1 MISFN
6 DFTVHSLEVNLFFLR
21 LMKEHS
27 IFLEAVFLPKDKNL
41 INQAEAFKNEF
52 SHLLSHAVTL
62 ADGLLPSSVINSKE
76 LVTKYTIDAEKA
88 TQMATGILIDTS
100 ITSRELSL
108 LPISNKSLRNL
119 TDEIF
124 ILNKNI
130 IRTLSML
137 IQFKNKL
144 LKAVLS
150 CNLFINAYPKFL
162 EHLLYEAMAYKELLT
177 RLQNG
182 VEISINVNPA
192 AQEAFWNKIMSEH
205 AFFIRGLLD
214 PTEVNLFNLADS
226 LGKKFEDLRK
236 EANKIKV
243 SKNLLREVTNKS
255 LDAAKEIRE
264 FKEEGVE
271 GLLNC
276 EIKAIISPLLA
287 DHVLREANHYIR
299 LLRNFNL

>member
-1 MISFN
+1 MVSYN
-6 DFTVHSLEVNLFFLR
+6 NFTSNSLEINLFFLR

-41 INQAEAFKNEF
+41 INQAESFKNEF

-62 ADGLLPSSVINSKE
+62 ADGLLPSTVINSNE
-76 LVTKYTIDAEKA
+76 LITKYTIDAEKA

-100 ITSRELSL
+100 ISSRELSL
-108 LPISNKSLRNL
+108 SAVNNKALSNL

-124 ILNKNI
+124 VLNENI

-137 IQFKNKL
+137 IQFKQIL
-144 LKAVLS
+144 LKEVLS
-150 CNLFINAYPKFL
+150 CRLFINAYPEFL
-162 EHLLYEAMAYKELLT
+162 KHLLYEAIAYKELLT

-182 VEISINVNPA
+182 VEISINLKPA
-192 AQEAFWNKIMSEH
+192 AQEAFWNKIMSDH
-205 AFFIRGLLD
+205 SFFIRGLLD
-214 PTEVNLFNLADS
+214 PTEIDLFNLANNF
-226 LGKKFEDLRK
+226 GNKFETLRK
-236 EANKIKV
+236 EANKIND
-243 SKNLLREVTNKS
+243 SKKLLKEVTAKS
-255 LDAAKEIRE
+255 LEAAKEIKK

-276 EIKAIISPLLA
+276 KIKAIISPLLA

-299 LLRNFNL
+299 LLKKLY

>member
-226 LGKKFEDLRK
+226 FGKKFEDLRK
-236 EANKIKV
+236 EANKIKD

>member
-62 ADGLLPSSVINSKE
+62 AAGLLPSSVINSKE

-226 LGKKFEDLRK
+226 FGKKFEDLRK
-236 EANKIKV
+236 EANKIKD

-287 DHVLREANHYIR
+287 DHVLREVNHYIR